1 MSGHLPKG
9 ADTGDELSQRKL
21 FPKVNFPL
29 CCLLML
35 KLGIFSVWSP
45 AQSAITAPVLSRSI

>member
-1 MSGHLPKG
+1 MSGHLLKG
-9 ADTGDELSQRKL
+9 ADTGDKLSQRKL

-29 CCLLML
+29 LSFDAEV
-35 KLGIFSVWSP
+35 GIFSVWSP